1 MTAADILSADILR
14 AQILKAK
21 ILVVDDKEANVRLLE
36 GMLRV
41 AGYTS
46 VTSTFDPHQVCE
58 LYRQHRYSL
67 ILLDLQMPGLDG
79 FQVMEGLKEIEG
91 DGYLPVIVIT
101 AQPGHKLRAL
111 EAGAKDFVSKPFDLA
126 ELRARVHNILEV
138 RLLHLETKRY
148 IRELETSREVI
159 RQKTLQEF
167 ALARETQESL
177 LPRVVPHFENFHIDT
192 YYSPTRFVGGDCY
205 DFLQLNSGE
214 WAGVLADVS
223 GKGISAALLS
233 SMVLGALSIEF
244 RSGTSPQD
252 ILNRMN
258 LVLCEKSLPFQFVTL
273 FLFVL
278 NPEGDGQFISAGHD
292 PVYLFRSETGKVE
305 KLLAN
310 HFFLGMFDFATYEC
324 RPLQLA
330 KGDILVVC
338 SDGLTDAESPQG
350 ETFGKKQLQNLIQLA
365 APDGGAVLKQKL
377 LRAIEDFTQGTPQ
390 TDDITFIVIEKYQ

>member
-1 MTAADILSADILR
+1 MTAADILS
-14 AQILKAK
+14 AK

-46 VTSTFDPHQVCE
+46 VTSTFDPRQVCE

-79 FQVMEGLKEIEG
+79 FQVMEALKEIEG

-138 RLLHLETKRY
+138 RLLHLETRRY
-148 IRELETSREVI
+148 IRELEASREVI

-167 ALARETQESL
+167 ALAQETQESL
-177 LPRVVPHFENFHIDT
+177 LPRVVPQFENFHIDT
-192 YYSPTRFVGGDCY
+192 HYSPTRFVGGDCY
-205 DFLQLNSGE
+205 DFLQLNSGQ

-278 NPEGDGQFISAGHD
+278 NPEGSGQFISAGHD

-324 RPLQLA
+324 RPLQLG
-330 KGDILVVC
+330 KGDILVVY
-338 SDGLTDAESPQG
+338 SDGLTDAESPEG
-350 ETFGKKQLQNLIQLA
+350 KTFGKKHLQNLIQQA
-365 APDGGAVLKQKL
+365 APAGGAALKQKL
-377 LRAIEDFTQGTPQ
+377 LAAIEDFTQETPQ
-390 TDDITFIVIEKYQ
+390 TDDITFLVVEKIQ